1 MTSLSLKSLALASLL
16 GLLLLCTLSRAQ
28 SNQDCC
34 LSYSKVHLPRR
45 AIMGYTEQ
53 LSSEVCDINAII
65 FHTRRGLKACVNPK
79 EPWVK
84 KHLSWLSLKLKRMS
98 M

>member
-1 MTSLSLKSLALASLL
+1 AQRLLFTSL
-16 GLLLLCTLSRAQ
+16 LSFLSAQ

-84 KHLSWLSLKLKRMS
+84 KHLSWL
-98 M
+98 